1 MNDPINNPYRKKN
14 LLAKC
19 LLASLALHS
28 TALYFFINHPIVI
41 KGIDSS
47 FFQKSKP
54 LTKEIAAQNLYDP
67 ADFTL
72 DSFFEEFAQNSL
84 DKAQKSVKKDPL
96 TYIESPLQE
105 QQKEIAASFTHTPPL
120 EDQSNQKS
128 DLSNPLL
135 FTFEPD
141 EPISLSTVDAPLI
154 KPNVEMAPSTLR
166 SPSELLSTQD
176 LLVSSPLVDD
186 RIHSDANLPIS
197 THLPHQETPPLLDS
211 VVDLYSVPSL
221 DMTTPKGSHQIAFN
235 PQDLETPSLQNYSY
249 HFSTST
255 NPTSTYQKPS
265 YVEIDDYIPNKTLY
279 SLKWNEEFDV
289 KPSFFPDK
297 DGYIFSITVT
307 PARNLEAERIKQ
319 NTYFFID
326 TSSEIEKHKI
336 TVFKK
341 SVFKA
346 LSSLQEGD
354 FFNIFLLDKT
364 TVKLS
369 PDNLQVSLPNI
380 RIAQEFLEKAQD
392 KPFFAS
398 FDLLQGL
405 TEILKHIPEDDEV
418 HTVILLTN
426 GKLTSNPS
434 STQKEINKLLE
445 KNGGKISLFTVTAGK
460 NNNIV
465 NLDMLSSLWGGK
477 LLYSDTNAS
486 LPRKL
491 SSFVKGLHSPL
502 IKEISFSLQTSDPRA
517 KISILPTTTKTPNLY
532 QKEPF
537 VIMGRTNKLA
547 PMALTLEGKNEEGWV
562 LLQKELDFELAEEA
576 SNATKKEWDLR
587 QASTLYNKFLEDSKS
602 IHLKEA
608 REVLK
613 TAHGRVLG
621 E

>member
-41 KGIDSS
+41 KGVDTS
-47 FFQKSKP
+47 FFQKNSP
-54 LTKEIAAQNLYDP
+54 LTKEIACEDLYDP
-67 ADFTL
+67 ADSTL
-72 DSFFEEFAQNSL
+72 DNFFEEFALNSL
-84 DKAQKSVKKDPL
+84 KTAQKPLKKDPL
-96 TYIESPLQE
+96 TYSEGPLEE
-105 QQKEIAASFTHTPPL
+105 QQKEIASSSTPTPL
-120 EDQSNQKS
+120 LEPGNQKT

-141 EPISLSTVDAPLI
+141 EPISLSAVDVPLI
-154 KPNVEMAPSTLR
+154 KPSAEIARSTLR
-166 SPSELLSTQD
+166 SPSELLPPED
-176 LLVSSPLVDD
+176 FLVSAPLVDD
-186 RIHSDANLPIS
+186 RIHSDANLPIN
-197 THLPHQETPPLLDS
+197 TQLPHQEDVTLLDS
-211 VVDLYSVPSL
+211 LADLPSCPSL
-221 DMTTPKGSHQIAFN
+221 DMTAPKENPQIAFSHE
-235 PQDLETPSLQNYSY
+235 DLETPSLKNYSY
-249 HFSTST
+249 HFSADT
-255 NPTSTYQKPS
+255 NLTPSYQKPS
-265 YVEIDDYIPNKTLY
+265 YVEIDDYLPNKTLY

-297 DGYIFSITVT
+297 DGYIFSITIT

-369 PDNLQVSLPNI
+369 PDNLQVSLPNV
-380 RIAQEFLEKAQD
+380 RIAQEFLEKRQD

-426 GKLTSNPS
+426 GKLTSNSS

-517 KISILPTTTKTPNLY
+517 KISILPTSTKTPNLY
-532 QKEPF
+532 QQEPF
-537 VIMGRTNKLA
+537 VIMGRTNRLA

-562 LLQKELDFELAEEA
+562 LLQKDLDFEIAEEA

-587 QASTLYNKFLEDSKS
+587 QASILYSKFLEDSKS